1 MTLLTDLGPGFTVAF
16 SRLKLVTFNIKKR
29 VWSKPHWSGTRVQKV
44 HAAFLAKKNRVS
56 LRQFFQKKICKSTCW
71 NWQFSLFF
79 LFFLISVWGGSYFVL
94 FFFSFF
100 FGGSY
105 FFLLFSFF
113 LIWWIL
119 FFLIFHVFLFFLFL
133 SKWEKIKNKKK

>member
-94 FFFSFF
+94 FFFHFFLGDLIFSYCFLFFSF
-100 FGGSY
+100 GESY
-105 FFLLFSFF
+105 FSYFSC
-113 LIWWIL
+113 
-119 FFLIFHVFLFFLFL
+119 FLIFLIFVQMR
-133 SKWEKIKNKKK
+133 KNKK